1 MKDLVGT
8 YSVQEILLFIVT
20 FALAIKGFVSFWDWG
35 YARLKQVFKKETDQ
49 EQEMDS
55 IQEQIDVHRKEYDT
69 LRDNQIQ
76 LQDILNKLT
85 DKVNL
90 LIDSDKDDI
99 KSFITER
106 HHHFCYQEEW
116 IDDYSLDC
124 IERRYKHYTDEGGNS
139 FIHDLMEEL
148 RALPKKP
155 RIKTKIR

>member
-8 YSVQEILLFIVT
+8 YSVQEILLFLVT

-35 YARLKQVFKKETDQ
+35 YERLKKVFKKETDQ
-49 EQEMDS
+49 EQEMDL
-55 IQEQIDVHRKEYDT
+55 IQDQISAHQAEYQ
-69 LRDNQIQ
+69 LLKDNQDKFRED
-76 LQDILNKLT
+76 LKNLL

-106 HHHFCYQEEW
+106 HHHFCYKEKW

-124 IERRYKHYTDEGGNS
+124 IERRYKHYKDEGGNS

-148 RALPKKP
+148 RELPKQP
-155 RIKTKIR
+155 PQE